1 MDLKEAFSRTRSLP
15 GKLHSRSVALKGG
28 LWQGQIFE
36 GGFGDLL
43 LFGRAL
49 LDFAVAL
56 KEAFSRPGL
65 PGPSFHCKS
74 FFFFAFE
81 EGLYHGTTP

>member
-1 MDLKEAFSRTRSLP
+1 MGLKEAFQDQVLTE
-15 GKLHSRSVALKGG
+15 KLHSRFVALKGG

-56 KEAFSRPGL
+56 KEAFSRPGSTMSNN
-65 PGPSFHCKS
+65 PPK
-74 FFFFAFE
+74 
-81 EGLYHGTTP
+81 P